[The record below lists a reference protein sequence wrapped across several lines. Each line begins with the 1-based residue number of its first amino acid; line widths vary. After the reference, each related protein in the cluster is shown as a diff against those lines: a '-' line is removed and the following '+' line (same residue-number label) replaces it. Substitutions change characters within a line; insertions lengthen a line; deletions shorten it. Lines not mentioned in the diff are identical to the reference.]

1 LRGIALT
8 GSRAQAVA
16 AVRRRFGSAERRAAP
31 RTYTYAGGYV
41 EDQWELSS
49 GSGGTNLETFAVL
62 SRHGRV
68 VQLRV
73 YTSKPEGSAGG
84 QTFAQLLRRYD
95 LKKRNY
101 VFLEPEGGGGYAG
114 FYYDDVK
121 RGVCFTRG
129 LQDVF
134 LLTYRPDGII
144 VHRPGAAAVPIEE
157 GLRGKADQGPHTR
170 AYANEAE
177 ARRAERKNR

>member
-1 LRGIALT
+1 VPPWKR
-8 GSRAQAVA
+8 SR
-16 AVRRRFGSAERRAAP
+16 
-31 RTYTYAGGYV
+31 
-41 EDQWELSS
+41 
-49 GSGGTNLETFAVL
+49 AVL

-95 LKKRNY
+95 LQKRNY
-101 VFLEPEGGGGYAG
+101 VFLEPEGSGYAG

-157 GLRGKADQGPHTR
+157 GLRGKPDQGPHTR